1 MKFQKILILLIISF
15 SLNSYS
21 SYTGVYYCS
30 DNKVV
35 GFEPKDSFKT
45 TSFTEE
51 KFKAKIDFEKKEV
64 ISKEMFFIKDFQQA
78 CLVNEYLPP
87 SMQSILCVSELGNSF
102 TFYPESGYYARSNLL
117 NDKKPSDSIAVGY
130 GTCEKF

>member
-1 MKFQKILILLIISF
+1 MKFQKILILLIVSF
-15 SLNSYS
+15 SLNTYS
-21 SYTGVYYCS
+21 SYSGVYYCS

-35 GFEPKDSFKT
+35 GFQPDEDFKAIP
-45 TSFTEE
+45 FQPE

-87 SMQSILCVSELGNSF
+87 SMQSVLCISELGNSF

-117 NDKKPSDSIAVGY
+117 NDKNPKDSISVAY

>member
-15 SLNSYS
+15 SLNAYS
-21 SYTGVYYCS
+21 SYSGVYYCS
-30 DNKVV
+30 DTNSTGFHPSENFKVYS
-35 GFEPKDSFKT
+35 FEGK
-45 TSFTEE
+45 

-102 TFYPESGYYARSNLL
+102 TFYPESGYYARSKL
-117 NDKKPSDSIAVGY
+117 
-130 GTCEKF
+130 